1 MMTRELGPSPHP
13 EHRTAPPQPSAGGRW
28 LTPRSASWAPAVV
41 LAVMTGLLLI
51 GCDTGNNVTP
61 REGAL
66 EGTVYD
72 TAGVVL
78 PSVLVSWTAD
88 RTRWGKADANGKFH
102 VEGIGFGEQ
111 EFVAQLGGYRDTIF
125 RAAIYSGA
133 TSVLQKVVMETA
145 TFDFRD
151 VEAKEVSATTA
162 LISWKTTDY
171 TNGIIEYGETS
182 SLGRTVREP
191 SGQYATLHSL
201 EITDL
206 KPNTKYFFR
215 IVASRQNRPSETSS
229 GHSFVTLATFDD
241 KKLPEPPKGV
251 AIALT
256 ELPNSVTIFWS
267 PNTER
272 DLKGYR
278 LYRGES
284 LTGAFAAIEGVLIS
298 RGQERFVDAGVITG
312 KKYFY
317 RVTAVDLAG
326 NESGPSEPVSM
337 LIPGNLTQEVT
348 WTRGNSPY
356 HLAGDLK
363 IETTG
368 ILHIDPGVEV
378 VMADYDALKWGNP
391 NLVEITVKGALVAS
405 AGNDFPIVLS
415 SGKALPAAG
424 DWGGITFS
432 SNTPGKSA
440 LVNVTLGYAGT
451 GLQLTNA
458 TGTFADSRL
467 HHCQTGVVA
476 SQNQGL
482 TLASLTVE
490 FSSTGMILEEN
501 NGTLISGCTLFHC
514 LRGFN
519 SYRNSEITFTG
530 NNILE
535 FIEFGLFSQE
545 SGGTL
550 RVHNNLFV
558 SATGVGLHIAALLP
572 EVTYNT
578 FDSPYGIR
586 IDEGVMVVQKN
597 ILVADRSPGGQG
609 LKGIEHLA
617 GDSPAPAF
625 GPNAVSGF
633 PAGQDYVGCASAAG
647 SLAARPVF
655 VKDVDGGMYDYRL
668 KTGFPDGIDP
678 WGISRAAPPR

>member
-1 MMTRELGPSPHP
+1 MMSGEQAPSPGP
-13 EHRTAPPQPSAGGRW
+13 ERRVARPRPSVGGRW
-28 LTPRSASWAPAVV
+28 LPPRSSWVPVAIMTI
-41 LAVMTGLLLI
+41 MTGLLLI

-78 PSVLVSWTAD
+78 PSVLVSWTVD
-88 RTRWGKADANGKFH
+88 RTRWGRTDTDGKFH

-111 EFVAQLGGYRDTIF
+111 EFVAQLDGYRDTTF

-145 TFDFRD
+145 SFDYRD
-151 VEAKEVSATTA
+151 VEIEEVSATTA

-215 IVASRQNRPSETSS
+215 IVASRQNRPAETSS
-229 GHSFVTLATFDD
+229 GHSFVTLATYDD
-241 KKLPEPPKGV
+241 EKLPEPPKGV

-267 PNTER
+267 ANAER

-284 LTGAFAAIEGVLIS
+284 LSGSFSAIEGVLIS

-363 IETTG
+363 IESTG

-378 VMADYDALKWGNP
+378 VMADYDAMKWGDP

-405 AGNDFPIVLS
+405 AGSDFPIVLS

-424 DWGGITFS
+424 DWGGITFT
-432 SNTPGKSA
+432 SNTPQKSA
-440 LVNVTLGYAGT
+440 LINVTLGYAAT
-451 GLQLTNA
+451 GLLLANA

-482 TLASLTVE
+482 VLASLTIE
-490 FSSTGMILEEN
+490 FSSIGMDIRESTSTVIE
-501 NGTLISGCTLFHC
+501 GCTLFHC
-514 LRGFN
+514 LRGIN
-519 SYRNSEITFTG
+519 SYHNSEIAFLG
-530 NNILE
+530 NNLLE
-535 FIEFGLFSQE
+535 FVEFGLLTEE

-550 RVHNNLFV
+550 RIDNNLFV
-558 SATGVGLHIAALLP
+558 SATGVGLHIASLLP
-572 EVTYNT
+572 EITYNT

-586 IDEGVMVVQKN
+586 IDEGVMVIQKN

-617 GDSPAPAF
+617 GDSPSPAF

-633 PAGQDYVGCASAAG
+633 PTGQDYVGCASTPD
-647 SLAARPVF
+647 SLTTRPVF
-655 VKDVDGGMYDYRL
+655 VKDVDGGTYDYRL
-668 KTGFPDGIDP
+668 KTGFPDGVDP
-678 WGISRAAPPR
+678 WGINRATPPR

>member
-1 MMTRELGPSPHP
+1 MAMGPSPLTERRP
-13 EHRTAPPQPSAGGRW
+13 TPSRPATGGRW
-28 LTPRSASWAPAVV
+28 LPSPTALVPMI
-41 LAVMTGLLLI
+41 LAVMTGFLLI

-78 PSVLVSWTAD
+78 PSVLVSWTVD
-88 RTRWGKADANGKFH
+88 RTRWGRTGTDGKFH

-111 EFVAQLGGYRDTIF
+111 EFVAQLAGYRDTSF

-145 TFDFRD
+145 SFDFRD
-151 VEAKEVSATTA
+151 VEVKEVSATTA

-171 TNGIIEYGETS
+171 TNGIVEYGETS

-191 SGQYATLHSL
+191 GGQYATLHSL

-229 GHSFVTLATFDD
+229 GHSFVTQATFDD
-241 KKLPEPPKGV
+241 EKLPEPPKGV
-251 AIALT
+251 AAALT

-267 PNTER
+267 ANSER

-278 LYRGES
+278 IYRGES
-284 LTGAFAAIEGVLIS
+284 LAGTFSAIEGVLIS

-363 IETTG
+363 IESTG

-378 VMADYDALKWGNP
+378 VMADYDAMKWGNP
-391 NLVEITVKGALVAS
+391 NLVEITVKGALIAS

-424 DWGGITFS
+424 DWGGITFT
-432 SNTPGKSA
+432 SNTPQKSA
-440 LVNVTLGYAGT
+440 LVNVTLGYAAT
-451 GLQLTNA
+451 GLLLTNA

-476 SQNQGL
+476 SQTQGL
-482 TLASLTVE
+482 SLASWTIE
-490 FSSTGMILEEN
+490 FSATGMDLREN
-501 NGTLISGCTLFHC
+501 IGTKISGCTLFHC
-514 LRGFN
+514 LRGI
-519 SYRNSEITFTG
+519 SSSQNSEISFIG

-535 FIEFGLFSQE
+535 FVEFGLFTEE

-550 RVHNNLFV
+550 LVSNNLFV

-572 EVTYNT
+572 DVTYNT

-586 IDEGVMVVQKN
+586 IDEGVMLVQKN

-609 LKGIEHLA
+609 VKGIEHLA
-617 GDSPAPAF
+617 GDSPAPVF
-625 GPNAVSGF
+625 GPNAISGF
-633 PAGQDYVGCASAAG
+633 PTGQDHVGCASTTG
-647 SLAARPVF
+647 NLSTRPVF
-655 VKDVDGGMYDYRL
+655 VKDVDGGTYDYRL
-668 KTGFPDGIDP
+668 KTGFPDGVDP
-678 WGISRAAPPR
+678 WGITRAAPPR